1 MSLGSEPLLLPP
13 PPLRLGVA
21 RVLRDSVVACCGEC
35 LRCRRL
41 YLSSSRTSMMMMTM
55 KMTLPEAMPTKMAT
69 SEPMTLEGFPPVSFS
84 LLSLDAT
91 PARQRETR
99 VRCVS
104 TVSKNVPDGFLFVG
118 AGGQHDFSLSLY
130 VHHHLKLS
138 QIRRR
143 GKSCLYGCNA
153 HSNEDDRTHT
163 LPDNHPSEAFTR
175 RRPQKVRKVDVWGI
189 ETSLREN
196 VRADRCV
203 KWECDSDSRK
213 VCVHAQRHI

>member
-41 YLSSSRTSMMMMTM
+41 YLSSSSTSMMMMTM

-99 VRCVS
+99 VRCLL
-104 TVSKNVPDGFLFVG
+104 TVSKNVPDCS
-118 AGGQHDFSLSLY
+118 APDFYSWGLEGSTISAFPSTFTTISNFPK
-130 VHHHLKLS
+130 H
-138 QIRRR
+138 
-143 GKSCLYGCNA
+143 NA
-153 HSNEDDRTHT
+153 VENPAVTDATHIQMRMTAHT

-175 RRPQKVRKVDVWGI
+175 RAHKK
-189 ETSLREN
+189 
-196 VRADRCV
+196 
-203 KWECDSDSRK
+203 
-213 VCVHAQRHI
+213 